1 MWSTPE
7 MCWIDSWE
15 VCGPLDIHGICI
27 AQVAPVQSKFN
38 TIHQIRFK
46 WAGLQLVNQGLEF
59 ELLHHYSF
67 PSVKLLQSKNR
78 ELDPLNSLS

>member
-1 MWSTPE
+1 

-27 AQVAPVQSKFN
+27 AQVAPVQSN
-38 TIHQIRFK
+38 TIHEIKFK
-46 WAGLQLVNQGLEF
+46 WAGLQLVNQGLES
-59 ELLHHYSF
+59 ELLHGYSF

-78 ELDPLNSLS
+78 ELDPVNSLS

>member
-27 AQVAPVQSKFN
+27 AQVALVQSKFN
-38 TIHQIRFK
+38 TIHQIKFK
-46 WAGLQLVNQGLEF
+46 WAGLQLVNQGVEF
-59 ELLHHYSF
+59 ELLFSTGTDF
-67 PSVKLLQSKNR
+67 PQ
-78 ELDPLNSLS
+78 LSYFSQK

>member
-1 MWSTPE
+1 MWSTLE

-38 TIHQIRFK
+38 TIHQIKLK
-46 WAGLQLVNQGLEF
+46 WAGLQLVNQGWNLSYF
-59 ELLHHYSF
+59 TGTAF
-67 PSVKLLQSKNR
+67 PQ
-78 ELDPLNSLS
+78 LSYFSQRIEN